1 MKTVKLGLIGLGNVG
16 LSLIKLYRR
25 NRKIIEQKA
34 GCNIEFKYVCDKD
47 EKKEDFLPAGLD
59 LKFVKDYQQVIKDPE
74 VDVVIELI
82 GGLHPA
88 YEIITESIK
97 HGKHVVTANKAVLS
111 EYWDEIFSAAN
122 KYNKSVY
129 FEAAVAAGVPVIQSL
144 HEGLAGNKILG
155 ITGILNGTTNYI
167 LTLMSQNKCSYDTA
181 VKKIQHMGIAESDIS
196 YDVSGYDT
204 ACKLSI
210 LSSLAYSSWVKLK
223 NIYIEGIESIDL
235 QDIYFAES
243 FGYKIKLLGNSGIY
257 KDKYFFE
264 VRKFLVPNDNL
275 FANILYENNGVMFH
289 GDHSG
294 KIVLVGK
301 GAGGY
306 PAASAVISDIISI
319 SKEIVSSVGGRTQ
332 YVEYYPVKLETIN
345 VQDTEGYFYLR
356 FITVDR
362 PGVLA
367 KIANILGKYKVSI
380 ASVYQKEPLVKLR
393 RGVPIILLT
402 HKTVERKLIM
412 ALEKIKKLDVVLKNP
427 VYIKILSNRE

>member
-1 MKTVKLGLIGLGNVG
+1 
-16 LSLIKLYRR
+16 S
-25 NRKIIEQKA
+25 
-34 GCNIEFKYVCDKD
+34 GCGIEFKLVCDKD
-47 EKKEDFLPAGLD
+47 ENKKDLLPIDVSFTKDFQEI
-59 LKFVKDYQQVIKDPE
+59 VRNPE
-74 VDVVIELI
+74 VDVLIELI

-88 YEIITESIK
+88 YEIITEGIK

-111 EYWDEIFSAAN
+111 EYWDKIFSAAN

-129 FEAAVAAGVPVIQSL
+129 FEAAVAAGVPVIQAL
-144 HEGLAGNKILG
+144 HEGLAGNKISG

-167 LTLMSQNKCSYDTA
+167 LTLMTQNKCSYETA
-181 VKKIQHMGIAESDIS
+181 VKKIINMGIAESDIS

-223 NIYIEGIESIDL
+223 DIYIEGIEEIEL

-243 FGYKIKLLGNSGIY
+243 FGYKIKLLGNSGVY

-264 VRKFLVPNDNL
+264 VRKFLIPNYNL
-275 FANILYENNGVMFH
+275 FANISYENNGIMLN
-289 GDHSG
+289 GDYCG

-301 GAGGY
+301 GAGGF
-306 PAASAVISDIISI
+306 PAASAVISDVISI
-319 SKEIVSSVGGRTQ
+319 AKEIVSAVGGRTQ
-332 YVEYYPVKLETIN
+332 YVEYYPTKLKTISIEE
-345 VQDTEGYFYLR
+345 TEGCFYLR

-367 KIANILGKYKVSI
+367 KIANILGRYKVSI

-402 HKTVERKLIM
+402 HKTKEKNLLL
-412 ALEKIKKLDVVLKNP
+412 ALKKIKNLKVVLKKP
-427 VYIKILSNRE
+427 IYIKIFPDRD